1 MGDCN
6 PWCIV
11 YDVHVQPIE
20 PNNQRIKVGR
30 WNFFD
35 LKCITCE
42 TRRLVRV
49 DVVRVLDKKKSPWN
63 CNSCTASENL
73 TRLSTRHGKYGS
85 GSYCSWR
92 KMKDRCLNPN
102 HVGSKHYFQRGI
114 GICEKWMSFEG
125 FYEDMGNRPN
135 GWSLDRIDNYKGY
148 FKENC
153 RWIPLRDQSK
163 NRRDSKKPYT
173 PPPIPHEEEIEVQQT
188 GNGTQEGGRG

>member
-1 MGDCN
+1 MQGVGDCN
-6 PWCIV
+6 PWYII

-35 LKCITCE
+35 LKCIACE

-49 DVVRVLDKKKSPWN
+49 DVVRVLDKKKTPWK
-63 CNSCTASENL
+63 CNSCAASENL
-73 TRLSTRHGKYGS
+73 TKLSTKHGKYGS
-85 GSYCSWR
+85 GSYRSWI

-102 HVGSKHYFQRGI
+102 HPHSRCYLQRGI
-114 GICEKWMSFEG
+114 GVCEKWMLFAG

-135 GWSLDRIDNYKGY
+135 GWSLDRIDNNQGY

-153 RWIPLRDQSK
+153 RWIPLRDQAK
-163 NRRDSKKPYT
+163 NRRNTKKPYT
-173 PPPIPHEEEIEVQQT
+173 PPQIPT
-188 GNGTQEGGRG
+188 